1 MFASSLLAAAAL
13 AVLSLAESLPEKTL
27 GQLDQGT
34 WLENIAVRPNGDLLV
49 TQLFPSASIYTVK
62 KPAGGHHHRALE
74 QIAAIP
80 AIQNIYGLAQVPSRR
95 GDAETYVV
103 VGGNSTSLANPVAGT
118 FSAWTVDL
126 SCSRGKDEVTV
137 RKFSD
142 MDRHSAFLNG
152 VAEIPGVA
160 SAVLVSDSTAGLV
173 GRLDL
178 SSGAFDTGAFVFP
191 EMAPTADAAL
201 PLGVNGIRIR
211 HGFLYW
217 TNSATVAIYRVAV
230 TVRGLPAKGAKPELV
245 FDLSAAASFL
255 DDFTFDADGNIYVT
269 TNLDNSVIFVDLEAG
284 TAETVVGSLD
294 ALTVAGSTAVAF
306 GRSKHDK
313 DTLYVSTGG
322 GLAAPV
328 GGTKTEGAKVVAVD
342 TSSW

>member
-1 MFASSLLAAAAL
+1 MFAKSLLATAAL
-13 AVLSLAESLPEKTL
+13 AVLSLAESLPAKTL
-27 GQLDQGT
+27 DQLAQGT

-62 KPAGGHHHRALE
+62 QPAGRHHALE

-80 AIQNIYGLAQVPSRR
+80 AIQNIYGIAQVPSRR
-95 GDAETYVV
+95 GGDAETYVV
-103 VGGNSTSLANPVAGT
+103 VGGNSTSLANPVVGT
-118 FSAWTVDL
+118 FSAWAVDL
-126 SCSRGKDEVTV
+126 SCSRGKDEATV
-137 RKFSD
+137 RKVSD

-160 SAVLVSDSTAGLV
+160 STVLVSDSTAGLV

-201 PLGVNGIRIR
+201 PVGVNGIRIR
-211 HGFLYW
+211 NGFLYW

-230 TVRGLPAKGAKPELV
+230 TARGFPAKGAKPELV
-245 FDLSAAASFL
+245 FDLSAATSFL

-284 TAETVVGSLD
+284 TAETVVGGID

-306 GRSKHDK
+306 GRGKHDK

-342 TSSW
+342 ISS